1 MPVIS
6 FLSGKF
12 LRQPK
17 KSKTEKALLKALVA
31 ILRRRCE
38 TVRKAYDMTTRIRGF
53 VIEIT

>member
-17 KSKTEKALLKALVA
+17 KSKTETALLKAVVA
-31 ILRRRCE
+31 ILSRRFE
-38 TVRKAYDMTTRIRGF
+38 TVRKAFDMTNRIRAF